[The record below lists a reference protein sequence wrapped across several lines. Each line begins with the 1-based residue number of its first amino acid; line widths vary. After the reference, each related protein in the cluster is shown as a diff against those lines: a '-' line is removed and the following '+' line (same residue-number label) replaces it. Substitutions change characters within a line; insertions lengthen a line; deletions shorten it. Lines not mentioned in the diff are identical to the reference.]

1 MANSRRKR
9 SLKKTDKEL
18 KKLLKEKDKID
29 DLVELKEFKSTSPKK
44 KSSVVAA
51 ERKKATSR
59 KKEAIVTPERRS
71 VSKNKKKTRSV
82 TVNKEEKEKL
92 KNSNSSKKTSS
103 TKKTR
108 KAIVNKPAKD
118 NLKKSTPKKNNKTR
132 KAIVNKTAKDNLKKS
147 VIEEKEV
154 DIKETN
160 ITPTVEEEKGVI
172 LEDKIEYL
180 FDEGESYDEVPYSVG
195 VHADLE
201 DTVDITIDTEA
212 KRADDDYYERIRSIV
227 ENTGEYH
234 NLYDDNTANDVMEDT
249 GFLVTDVGI
258 QSQDEEY
265 VPKKISG
272 LKILTIFLF
281 TVFMLLCIA
290 FIIFVIY
297 VCTY

>member
-51 ERKKATSR
+51 ERKKTTSR

-92 KNSNSSKKTSS
+92 KNSNSSKRTSS
-103 TKKTR
+103 TNKTR

-118 NLKKSTPKKNNKTR
+118 NLKKSAPKNNTKTR

-154 DIKETN
+154 EVK

-281 TVFMLLCIA
+281 TVFMLLFIA

>member
-1 MANSRRKR
+1 M
-9 SLKKTDKEL
+9 
-18 KKLLKEKDKID
+18 
-29 DLVELKEFKSTSPKK
+29 
-44 KSSVVAA
+44 
-51 ERKKATSR
+51 
-59 KKEAIVTPERRS
+59 
-71 VSKNKKKTRSV
+71 
-82 TVNKEEKEKL
+82 
-92 KNSNSSKKTSS
+92 
-103 TKKTR
+103 
-108 KAIVNKPAKD
+108 
-118 NLKKSTPKKNNKTR
+118 
-132 KAIVNKTAKDNLKKS
+132 
-147 VIEEKEV
+147 
-154 DIKETN
+154 
-160 ITPTVEEEKGVI
+160 EEEKGVI

-180 FDEGESYDEVPYSVG
+180 FDEGESYDEVPYYVG

-258 QSQDEEY
+258 QSQEEEY

-281 TVFMLLCIA
+281 TVFMLLFIA

>member
-29 DLVELKEFKSTSPKK
+29 DLVELKEFKKTSPKK
-44 KSSVVAA
+44 RDSVVASPG
-51 ERKKATSR
+51 RKVTSK

-71 VSKNKKKTRSV
+71 VSKNKEKTRSV

-118 NLKKSTPKKNNKTR
+118 NLKKSAPKNNNKTR

-147 VIEEKEV
+147 AIEEKEV
-154 DIKETN
+154 EVK

-201 DTVDITIDTEA
+201 DTIDITIDAEA

-258 QSQDEEY
+258 QSQEEEY